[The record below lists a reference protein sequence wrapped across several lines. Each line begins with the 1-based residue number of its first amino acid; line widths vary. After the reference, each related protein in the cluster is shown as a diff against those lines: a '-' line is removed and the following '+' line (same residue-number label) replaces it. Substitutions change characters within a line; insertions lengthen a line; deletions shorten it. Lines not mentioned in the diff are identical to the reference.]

1 MHLCMHLFIIAFIH
15 FYFLIFIYVFLD
27 LLQGVGK
34 DAVGVLKMIRMR
46 LQAEMK
52 TIGRDDLKL
61 LAKLLQENDLE
72 VRRKD
77 CSGHFYRI
85 CCSGHFQLLGN

>member
-1 MHLCMHLFIIAFIH
+1 M
-15 FYFLIFIYVFLD
+15 
-27 LLQGVGK
+27 
-34 DAVGVLKMIRMR
+34 GVLKMIRMR

-72 VRRKD
+72 VRKKD
-77 CSGHFYRI
+77 SCAALLSYFLGL
-85 CCSGHFQLLGN
+85 FQLLLSYLYR

>member
-1 MHLCMHLFIIAFIH
+1 M
-15 FYFLIFIYVFLD
+15 
-27 LLQGVGK
+27 
-34 DAVGVLKMIRMR
+34 GVLKMIRMR

-72 VRRKD
+72 VRKKD
-77 CSGHFYRI
+77 CCGHFYRI
-85 CCSGHFQLLGN
+85 CLLLTFSSTFRQLMSAC